1 MQAHSK
7 AERDEKIGYYLSS
20 ALLQLICKAHTYSI
34 YTKHKHTAHHSQCV
48 HPWSIHEKKHL
59 RQKTP
64 NQVSLYCEQA
74 QVVDF
79 EARLAVDPL
88 ISATVDEDASLAQ
101 FSQHFVFHT

>member
-48 HPWSIHEKKHL
+48 HPWSIHEKKTLAAKNPQLSQFIL
-59 RQKTP
+59 RT
-64 NQVSLYCEQA
+64 SSGC
-74 QVVDF
+74 
-79 EARLAVDPL
+79 
-88 ISATVDEDASLAQ
+88 
-101 FSQHFVFHT
+101 